1 MKTREFAKL
10 SDVRVLEDEIRI
22 ASERAMSAFQGLVA
36 QGDPLA
42 LLEAVKFDKMGW
54 DPMEPTRPL
63 NFIEQVNQTFTA
75 LVSVRAV
82 EYLFEHHPEAAP
94 FRVNLGTAP
103 GSDIESI
110 DGSVAGEVFAATHP
124 GSNGKL
130 RKDIAKVA
138 SVSADHR
145 YVFFHCPGDHAS
157 DVRDEVRVV
166 PLALQVDR

>member
-1 MKTREFAKL
+1 MKTREFARL
-10 SDVRVLEDEIRI
+10 SDVRVLEHEIRS
-22 ASERAMSAFQGLVA
+22 ASERAMTAFQGLVK

-42 LLEAVKFDKMGW
+42 LLDAVKFDKMGW
-54 DPMEPTRPL
+54 DPLEPARPL

-103 GSDIESI
+103 GSDIESL
-110 DGSVAGEVFAATHP
+110 DGSVAAEVFAATHP

-130 RKDIAKVA
+130 KKDIAKVA
-138 SVSADHR
+138 SVSAEHGF
-145 YVFFHCPGDHAS
+145 VFFHCPGDHAS
-157 DVRDEVRVV
+157 HVRDGVRVV
-166 PLALQVDR
+166 PLALGVDR

>member
-1 MKTREFAKL
+1 VKTREFARL
-10 SDVRVLEDEIRI
+10 IDVGVLEDEIRV
-22 ASERAMSAFQGLVA
+22 AAEQAVAAVRGLVEKA
-36 QGDPLA
+36 DPLV
-42 LLEAVKFDKMGW
+42 LLEAVKFDKMGR
-54 DPMEPTRPL
+54 DPMEPTRSL

-103 GSDIESI
+103 GSDVESL

-130 RKDIAKVA
+130 KKDIAKVA
-138 SVSADHR
+138 AVSADHK
-145 YVFFHCPGDHAS
+145 YVFFHCPGDHVT
-157 DVRDEVRVV
+157 DVLNGVRVV
-166 PLALQVDR
+166 PLALEGGS

>member
-1 MKTREFAKL
+1 VKTREFAVL
-10 SDVRVLEDEIRI
+10 SDLRSLEDEIRI
-22 ASERAMSAFQGLVA
+22 ASEGAMSAIQGLVQ

-54 DPMEPTRPL
+54 DPMEPTRSL

-103 GSDIESI
+103 GSGVESL

-130 RKDIAKVA
+130 KKDIAEVA
-138 SVSADHR
+138 AVSAQHR
-145 YVFFHCPGDHAS
+145 YVFFHCPGDHAT
-157 DVRDEVRVV
+157 DVRDGVRVI
-166 PLALQVDR
+166 PLALGVGR